1 MPIVGLRIVSWTP
14 IVNTKEKIM
23 PKTTKRNVDDRKGI
37 IGGSS
42 LGAMLGLSKYQ
53 SKHDVWLSWK
63 GEERKI
69 TEKQQEIFDMGH
81 ALEDFIA
88 KQAEKKYGVKVK
100 KTSLTYIHPQ
110 LDWLICHPDRLVVG
124 KVDGKRVGI
133 EIKSSSSYDD
143 RWGQEDSSE
152 VPMDYLCQCH
162 DYIMCDVCDVV
173 WLIRFSNNRL
183 TRYIITKDE
192 ELESMILAQAI
203 EEMEKWKN
211 GEEPIIEDYEEAKS
225 YYNDSTEGDIEAT
238 EEILKAAEEI
248 KSLKEQTKAME
259 DRIDELKTQI
269 IGFMKDK
276 KRLVDHFNNKLF
288 SYTRIEST
296 NFDTKAFKKD
306 YPKLYEEYT
315 SKSSYMKFQ

>member
-1 MPIVGLRIVSWTP
+1 
-14 IVNTKEKIM
+14 
-23 PKTTKRNVDDRKGI
+23 
-37 IGGSS
+37 
-42 LGAMLGLSKYQ
+42 MLGLSKYQ

-63 GEERKI
+63 GEERKV

-100 KTSLTYIHPQ
+100 KTSLTYVHPQ
-110 LDWLICHPDRLVVG
+110 YEWLICHPDRLVVG
-124 KVDGKRVGI
+124 KVDSKRVGM

-162 DYIMCDVCDVV
+162 DYIMCGVCDEV

-192 ELESMILAQAI
+192 EIEDMILSQAA
-203 EEMEKWKN
+203 EEIRKWED
-211 GEEPIIEDYEEAKS
+211 GEEPKIEDYEEARS
-225 YYNDSTEGDIEAT
+225 YYSDSTEGDIEAT
-238 EEILKAAEEI
+238 DEILKIAEEI
-248 KSLKEQTKAME
+248 KSLKEQKKTME
-259 DRIDELKTQI
+259 DRIDELKAQI
-269 IGFMKDK
+269 IVFMKDK

-288 SYTRIEST
+288 SYTRIEQT
-296 NFDTKAFKKD
+296 NFDTKAFQKD

-315 SKSSYMKFQ
+315 NKSSYMKFQ